1 MSGVIKEHFY
11 FGRHCIFL
19 LLRFFLDHLG
29 GRGQYIKF
37 TMISFFI
44 KTFFLILF
52 LDLVYFKI
60 YRMSAGPQQQTN
72 EWCRISQLQ
81 TWISTIKLVKRY
93 ETANRPLR
101 QGDEELKKRIKQ
113 KYIYIFLLA
122 PEEGLFSNRTI
133 GQFV

>member
-1 MSGVIKEHFY
+1 
-11 FGRHCIFL
+11 
-19 LLRFFLDHLG
+19 
-29 GRGQYIKF
+29 
-37 TMISFFI
+37 
-44 KTFFLILF
+44 
-52 LDLVYFKI
+52 
-60 YRMSAGPQQQTN
+60 MSASPQQQTN

-122 PEEGLFSNRTI
+122 PEEGLFSNRII

>member
-1 MSGVIKEHFY
+1 
-11 FGRHCIFL
+11 
-19 LLRFFLDHLG
+19 
-29 GRGQYIKF
+29 
-37 TMISFFI
+37 
-44 KTFFLILF
+44 
-52 LDLVYFKI
+52 
-60 YRMSAGPQQQTN
+60 MSAGPQQQTK

-122 PEEGLFSNRTI
+122 PEEGLFSNRII

>member
-1 MSGVIKEHFY
+1 
-11 FGRHCIFL
+11 
-19 LLRFFLDHLG
+19 
-29 GRGQYIKF
+29 
-37 TMISFFI
+37 
-44 KTFFLILF
+44 
-52 LDLVYFKI
+52 
-60 YRMSAGPQQQTN
+60 MSAGPQQQTN
-72 EWCRISQLQ
+72 EWCRFSQLQ

-122 PEEGLFSNRTI
+122 PEEGLFSNRII